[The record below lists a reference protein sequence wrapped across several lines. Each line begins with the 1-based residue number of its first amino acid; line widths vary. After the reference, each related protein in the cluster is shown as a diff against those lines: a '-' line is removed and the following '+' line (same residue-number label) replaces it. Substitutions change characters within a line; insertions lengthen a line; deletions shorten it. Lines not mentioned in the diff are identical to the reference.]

1 MALSSKGKQPVKKKI
16 NIEKLEVG
24 MFMEADVRDA
34 AKGKD
39 ATSNSKKN
47 VLLLGAGMLI
57 TSDSQIRR
65 LKEAGL
71 NDVII
76 DTAKGKDSAGG
87 TPVSETPIAV
97 PREPRKKP
105 LPEGRTTEYKDEIKK
120 ARATKTV
127 VKNQLKEA
135 LDSAAIGGAM
145 DRKKLDTGAKLITES
160 VFRNVDAMVGLTRL
174 KEHDPYT
181 ANHCINVSIITLA
194 VAHADGIDQNTAEML
209 AIATLLHD
217 IGKTKIPLEILNKP
231 GKFEPHEFE
240 EMRKHTT
247 YGRDVLYEMPGVT
260 EEMMLIATQHHEMLN
275 GKGYPDN
282 LIGEEIHRFG
292 QMTAIADVY
301 DALTSARVYKP
312 ALPPHFA
319 LGKIYQ
325 NKDIEFNG
333 ELVDL
338 FVKALGLYP
347 VGSLVLLDTNEVGIV
362 TEPNPGNIRQPK
374 VGVFIT
380 RYKKRR
386 TVPVV
391 FDLADANAS
400 EKRKIVKVLDPSKY
414 KVDVEKMIKMC
425 TG

>member
-1 MALSSKGKQPVKKKI
+1 MKKKI
-16 NIEKLEVG
+16 NIDKLVVG

-34 AKGKD
+34 ARGKG
-39 ATSNSKKN
+39 AIPNSKKN

-57 TSDSQIRR
+57 TSENQIRR

-71 NDVII
+71 NDVVI
-76 DTAKGKDSAGG
+76 DTTKGKDTAGG
-87 TPVSETPIAV
+87 TPVGPTKPIAM
-97 PREPRKKP
+97 PREARKKP
-105 LPEGRTTEYKDEIKK
+105 LPKGRTVEYKEELKK
-120 ARATKTV
+120 ARATKQV

-135 LDSAAIGGAM
+135 LNSAAIGGVM
-145 DRKKLDTGAKLITES
+145 DRKKLDAGAKLITDS

-174 KEHDPYT
+174 KEHDAYT
-181 ANHCINVSIITLA
+181 ANHCINVCIITLA
-194 VAHADGIDQNTAEML
+194 VAHADGIDESTAEML
-209 AIATLLHD
+209 ATATLLHD
-217 IGKTKIPLEILNKP
+217 IGKTKISLDILNKP
-231 GKFEPHEFE
+231 GRFEPHELE
-240 EMRKHTT
+240 EMRKHTI
-247 YGRDVLYEMPGVT
+247 YGREVLYEMPGVT

-282 LIGEEIHRFG
+282 LMGDDINRFG

-319 LGKIYQ
+319 LGRIYQ
-325 NKDIEFNG
+325 NKNIEFNG

-347 VGSLVLLDTNEVGIV
+347 VGSLVLLNTGEIAIV
-362 TEPNPGNIRQPK
+362 TEPNPDNVRQPK

-386 TVPVV
+386 PVPVV
-391 FDLADANAS
+391 FDLSDPNAQ
-400 EKRKIVKVLDPSKY
+400 EERKIVKVLDPTKY
-414 KVDVEKMIKMC
+414 NIDVEKMIKMS